1 MIIDKMQNLKN
12 LTVQEQAVIEHIIK
26 FPKDLLEMNVSEL
39 AKASYTSASTIIRVC
54 KKLGTKGFGDFKF
67 IYASEYPEMM
77 KLKESLKTIPY
88 DANSTIDDIIHTM
101 PLIYSKAIDHT
112 RSMIDRNV
120 LINVIALMKKAKVID
135 IYGDGIN
142 NEVAKMFCY
151 KLGEI
156 GITSNAY
163 SSIHWSHASFL
174 QLENIPNFS
183 ILISHTGKN
192 SNVIDAAKRLKKCNM
207 PTLSISGNIDQSL
220 AKLTDYNIH
229 IMTTEN
235 TLEFSNVIFTMST
248 QYILDILVASLLVH
262 RYDVVLK
269 TSNKLKGARYE
280 WMNDS

>member
-12 LTVQEQAVIEHIIK
+12 LTAQEQAVIEHIIK

-54 KKLGTKGFGDFKF
+54 KKLGTKGFGDLKF

-142 NEVAKMFCY
+142 HEVAKMFCY

-156 GITSNAY
+156 A
-163 SSIHWSHASFL
+163 F
-174 QLENIPNFS
+174 QF
-183 ILISHTGKN
+183 
-192 SNVIDAAKRLKKCNM
+192 
-207 PTLSISGNIDQSL
+207 
-220 AKLTDYNIH
+220 
-229 IMTTEN
+229 
-235 TLEFSNVIFTMST
+235 
-248 QYILDILVASLLVH
+248 
-262 RYDVVLK
+262 
-269 TSNKLKGARYE
+269 
-280 WMNDS
+280 

>member
-54 KKLGTKGFGDFKF
+54 KKLGTKGFGDLKF

>member
-12 LTVQEQAVIEHIIK
+12 LTAQEQAVIEHIIK

-54 KKLGTKGFGDFKF
+54 KKLGTKGFGDLKF

-88 DANSTIDDIIHTM
+88 DENSTIDDIIHTM

-112 RSMIDRNV
+112 RSMIDRNI
-120 LINVIALMKKAKVID
+120 LINVISLMKKAKVID

-156 GITSNAY
+156 GITSNSY

-174 QLENIPNFS
+174 QLENIPSFS

-207 PTLSISGNIDQSL
+207 PTLSISGNIDQRL
-220 AKLTDYNIH
+220 AELTDYNIH

-269 TSNKLKGARYE
+269 TANKLKGARYE

>member
-1 MIIDKMQNLKN
+1 MITDKMQNLKN
-12 LTVQEQAVIEHIIK
+12 LTAQEQAVIDHIIK

-54 KKLGTKGFGDFKF
+54 KKLGTKGFGDLKF

-77 KLKESLKTIPY
+77 KLKESLKTKPY
-88 DANSTIDDIIHTM
+88 NRNSTIDDIIHTI

-112 RSMIDRNV
+112 RSMLDRNT
-120 LINVIALMKKAKVID
+120 LINAIALMKKAKVID

-156 GITSNAY
+156 GISTNAY
-163 SSIHWSHASFL
+163 TSIHWSHC
-174 QLENIPNFS
+174 NILSIEKVPSFS

-192 SNVIDAAKRLKKCNM
+192 PNMFDAVKRLKKYNI
-207 PTLSISGNIDQSL
+207 PTLSISGNIDQRL

-248 QYILDILVASLLVH
+248 QYILDIIVASLLVH
-262 RYDVVLK
+262 RYDIVEKSTRELE
-269 TSNKLKGARYE
+269 GARYE
-280 WMNDS
+280 WIKST